1 MKILILLLMAALAAF
16 AQNARVAWDKSVTAG
31 VSNYVLYVATN
42 SLSATNL
49 AAAAARLNV
58 GTNLTASIEAMNP
71 GTYWLAVTAQK
82 AGIESLP
89 SNILVISVPQPPA
102 NMRTVVVQFS
112 ATLTNFTDL
121 GFFRIRL
128 D

>member
-1 MKILILLLMAALAAF
+1 MKILILLLLAALPAF
-16 AQNARVAWDKSVTAG
+16 AQNARVAWDKSSTPG
-31 VSNYVLYVATN
+31 ISNYVLYGATN
-42 SLSATNL
+42 AISATNL
-49 AAAAARLNV
+49 ATAAFRLNV

-89 SNILVISVPQPPA
+89 SNILVMSVPQPPA

-112 ATLTNFTDL
+112 ATLTNFTDF
-121 GFFRIRL
+121 GFFRVRL